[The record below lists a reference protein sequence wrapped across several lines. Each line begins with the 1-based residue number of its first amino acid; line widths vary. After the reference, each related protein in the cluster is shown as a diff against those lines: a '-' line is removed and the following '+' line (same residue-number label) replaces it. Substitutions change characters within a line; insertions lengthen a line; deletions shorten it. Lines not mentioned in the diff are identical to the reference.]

1 MSPRAHGSSEGG
13 GSYMPFP
20 LHDWAL
26 AVAAGATVSLLNR
39 LATYVAQQ
47 ACTNESA
54 ESAAIEVVDGSSDGS
69 Q

>member
-1 MSPRAHGSSEGG
+1 
-13 GSYMPFP
+13 MPFP